1 MNDNNGKKLS
11 KRAKLIISNIA
22 VLCIVLIAALVQL
35 FVFKSIDLVTYIS
48 TVLGFVLLSL
58 VVYYISIIADALK
71 EKNKIIKKR
80 LPEDKAEDMQKNN

>member
-71 EKNKIIKKR
+71 ERNKIIKKR

>member
-22 VLCIVLIAALVQL
+22 VLCIVLIAAIVEL
-35 FVFKSIDLVTYIS
+35 FAFKSIDLVTYIS

-71 EKNKIIKKR
+71 ERNKIIKKR

>member
-58 VVYYISIIADALK
+58 MVYYISIIADALK
-71 EKNKIIKKR
+71 ERNKIIKKR

>member
-48 TVLGFVLLSL
+48 TVLGFVLPSL

-71 EKNKIIKKR
+71 ERNKIIKKR